1 MNKKIFIS
9 CYDDDLTQLVDW
21 LSKQMRKNP
30 DIPYKIEVII
40 DEYNNNNDDD
50 DE

>member
-21 LSKQMRKNP
+21 LSKQMRKSP
-30 DIPYKIEVII
+30 DIPYKIEVSIEEYDN
-40 DEYNNNNDDD
+40 DE
-50 DE
+50 E